1 MVSSMIEPVD
11 ERIRVAAGI
20 ELRVLR
26 WQPPLDSGTVAASGA
41 PFLLVHGLAS
51 NARLW
56 DGVARRLASAGHSAV
71 AVDLRGHG
79 HSDKPESG
87 YDFATIVEDMRALI
101 GALGLG
107 FERPILVG
115 QSWGPAWFSSS
126 PSAMRI

>member
-79 HSDKPESG
+79 RSPRPRSVAATPSTRTHRARPVQSGPMAKPQ
-87 YDFATIVEDMRALI
+87 T
-101 GALGLG
+101 
-107 FERPILVG
+107 
-115 QSWGPAWFSSS
+115 SS
-126 PSAMRI
+126 PRPTRPGEWPPNMAT